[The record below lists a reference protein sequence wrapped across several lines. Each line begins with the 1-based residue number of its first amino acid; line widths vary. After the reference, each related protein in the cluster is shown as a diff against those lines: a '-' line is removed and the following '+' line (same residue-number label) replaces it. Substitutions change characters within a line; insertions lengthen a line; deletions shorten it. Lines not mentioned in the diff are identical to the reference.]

1 MGWNKA
7 LPLRSMEIKT
17 LQESTNQGVDL
28 AAVKPSGGDSILED
42 RSWSIR
48 LKCGLGIFIIVILTF
63 GYMWVMEK
71 RGKKMQRVEILF
83 GLNTLVL
90 SIPCHVFRHVLV
102 STCTLLVTGIGMVI
116 WYSSRLKST
125 AAIHA

>member
-1 MGWNKA
+1 MGVV
-7 LPLRSMEIKT
+7 KT
-17 LQESTNQGVDL
+17 I
-28 AAVKPSGGDSILED
+28 GGDSILDD

-63 GYMWVMEK
+63 GYMRVMEQ
-71 RGKKMQRVEILF
+71 RGKKMQRVEMVF

-90 SIPCHVFRHVLV
+90 LILCHVFHHVLV
-102 STCTLLVTGIGMVI
+102 GTCTLLAAVIGMVT

>member
-1 MGWNKA
+1 M
-7 LPLRSMEIKT
+7 RSMEIKT
-17 LQESTNQGVDL
+17 LQEWTNLGVDSGV
-28 AAVKPSGGDSILED
+28 AKTIGGDSILDD

-63 GYMWVMEK
+63 GYMRVMEK
-71 RGKKMQRVEILF
+71 RWKKMQRVEMVF
-83 GLNTLVL
+83 GLNPLVL
-90 SIPCHVFRHVLV
+90 FRPCHVFHHVLV
-102 STCTLLVTGIGMVI
+102 GTCTLLVAVIGMVT